1 MKPECVRYA
10 PMIGSREG
18 ELSAQEAEGLRQ
30 HLEACETCRAIAAD
44 DALTDG
50 LVAEALLARANA
62 RDFAPFVDEVMA
74 RVGGSARPEPV
85 EGRAGS
91 GWFSWL
97 RRHRRG
103 ALATLAPVLAA
114 LAVIVYVRLGSGRSE
129 VAMLEVSSEGEATTI
144 LETQDGPVVLLSEE
158 NGS

>member
-1 MKPECVRYA
+1 VHYA
-10 PMIGSREG
+10 PMMGSREG
-18 ELSAQEAEGLRQ
+18 ELSAEEAEGLRR
-30 HLEACETCRAIAAD
+30 HLETCETCRAIAAD

-50 LVAEALLARANA
+50 LVGEALMARANA
-62 RDFAPFVDEVMA
+62 RDFAPFVDQVMA
-74 RVGGSARPEPV
+74 RVGEDAFRQP
-85 EGRAGS
+85 GRRGVLS
-91 GWFSWL
+91 WFH
-97 RRHRRG
+97 RHRRG

-114 LAVIVYVRLGSGRSE
+114 LAVIVYVRLGSGGSSE